1 MKLSWRARWVPAGA
15 GACSS
20 WPCQLLCLSTLAV
33 WTRRASHSLRVS
45 VRLLVSLLGLLCE
58 SKMISSFRYCPH
70 LLNIALNLEM
80 LVPYSHL
87 CAKIRTCFV
96 LRLGTW
102 RRELMAF
109 GLPAELSLLCPG
121 CVHVAASASERRWE
135 TCRWIWSRCLFP
147 SLSPSPCS
155 LLLGQMAQLEEAS
168 AWVLRPLV
176 LQRFV
181 SLSVSDD
188 VRLVSGKQC

>member
-1 MKLSWRARWVPAGA
+1 MASAVGS
-15 GACSS
+15 CSS
-20 WPCQLLCLSTLAV
+20 WPCRLLCLSALAV
-33 WTRRASHSLRVS
+33 WTRLAARSLRVS
-45 VRLLVSLLGLLCE
+45 VRLLASLLGLLCE
-58 SKMISSFRYCPH
+58 SKMISSFSYRLH
-70 LLNIALNLEM
+70 LLNIAPNLEM
-80 LVPYSHL
+80 LLPSSRF
-87 CAKIRTCFV
+87 CAKIRMCVV

-109 GLPAELSLLCPG
+109 WLPAELSLLCPG

-135 TCRWIWSRCLFP
+135 TCRWICTRCLFP
-147 SLSPSPCS
+147 SLSPSPRS

-181 SLSVSDD
+181 FL
-188 VRLVSGKQC
+188 